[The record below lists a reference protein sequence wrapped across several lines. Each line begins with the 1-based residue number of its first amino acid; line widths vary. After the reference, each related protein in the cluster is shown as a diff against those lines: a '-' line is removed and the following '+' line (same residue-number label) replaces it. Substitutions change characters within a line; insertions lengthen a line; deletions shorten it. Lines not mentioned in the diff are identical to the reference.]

1 MTSAKIR
8 HRIEI
13 KNRRLGRCHSRF
25 VRQQLHAELAD
36 LHAQLEAALAAEQ
49 EEENVA

>member
-25 VRQQLHAELAD
+25 VRQELYAEI
-36 LHAQLEAALAAEQ
+36 AQLNEQLAAALAAEQ
-49 EEENVA
+49 EEEDVA

>member
-1 MTSAKIR
+1 MTSTKIR

-25 VRQQLHAELAD
+25 VRQELYAEI
-36 LHAQLEAALAAEQ
+36 AQLNEQLAAALAAEQ
-49 EEENVA
+49 EEEVA